1 MKVINLKVFFRFCKA
16 AFLSFVILGIVSC
29 SDYLGE
35 VQDSLDD
42 IEVTYKVE
50 HWKQDPT
57 GKFYEKDASA
67 TQTLKGMSLAQTE
80 AECKDFD
87 GFYCK
92 SINQEKIKRN
102 GSTVV
107 KIYYDRDTITYTFK
121 TAGGRWSDSSE
132 EKTIS
137 GLYGSVVPLPVSPD
151 KTGYVFSSW
160 DENVPATFGLQN
172 KEYTAVWAPGTGT
185 LYKVEHWQQNIDD
198 DEYSIVSS
206 DTENMFGTTDSP
218 TEAVA
223 KNYIGF
229 DAKDI
234 TQGLIAPDGST
245 VIKLYYDR
253 KIITYTFTAGGG
265 NWNGDSDDIILSGKF
280 GASFISPEN
289 PVRTGYGFDY
299 WNTQVPLA
307 FGHENTTFTAIWLA
321 NTDTHYRVDHWQQNV
336 TGNEYTKIESQDCTG
351 TTATQTEASA
361 KTYTGFNSK
370 SFDQIEIAADGTA
383 VVAIYYDRII
393 VDYAFNSG
401 EGKFNDNTTNKIV
414 SGRYGATVNKPADP
428 IRTGYTFRAWNST
441 VPSTFGTQNLSFSTS
456 WTPNTNT
463 KYTVEHWQQ
472 NIYDNDYSK
481 YATQN
486 MTGTTAT
493 QTSAAAINYDGF
505 TSKSFNQTEIAAD
518 GSAVVK
524 IYYDRKNITYS
535 FSSGEGKFAD
545 NTTSKTISGRYGAT
559 VNAPASPSRT
569 GYSFGSWS
577 LTVPATFG
585 PSNLSFS
592 TNWNPN
598 TNTPYI
604 VEHWQQNL
612 ADNNYTKYA
621 TQNLTGTTATQTS
634 AAAINYDGFTSKSF
648 NQTEIAADGT
658 SVIKIYYDR
667 KTITYTFSAG
677 SGKFSDNTTSK
688 TCSGRY
694 GASFTKPGNPSRT
707 GYTFSS
713 WSATVP
719 STFGPSS
726 TTFTSV
732 YTANKYTIKY
742 NANGG
747 SGSMSDQ
754 SFSYGTAQNLTA
766 NGFSRVTWDFAGWNT
781 ASNGSGTSYSAGQSV
796 NNLTATNNAT
806 ITLYA
811 MWTYPNKLKFTNET
825 LAYVCDNISLVYS
838 VTFTAS
844 KGNYSK
850 TYTYNSGAAIPG
862 LTLNDVPNAALA
874 NGVTWTMSVTAVN
887 SAHGIKYT
895 GTSTAKISN
904 NKLNLTFPS
913 MTRAQ

>member
-35 VQDSLDD
+35 VQGSLDD

-67 TQTLKGMSLAQTE
+67 TQELKGMSLAQTE

-107 KIYYDRDTITYTFK
+107 KVYYDRDTITYTFK
-121 TAGGRWSDSSE
+121 TAGGSWSDSSE

-137 GLYGSVVPLPVSPD
+137 GLYGSVVPLPASPD

-160 DENVPATFGLQN
+160 NENVPETFGLKN

-185 LYKVEHWQQNIDD
+185 LYKVEHWQQNIDN

-206 DTENMFGTTDSP
+206 DTENMFGTTDAA

-223 KNYIGF
+223 KNYTGF
-229 DAKDI
+229 EAKEI
-234 TQGLIAPDGST
+234 TQSLIAPDGST
-245 VIKLYYDR
+245 VVKLYYDR
-253 KIITYTFTAGGG
+253 KIITYTFAAGGG

-289 PVRTGYGFDY
+289 PVRTGYGFEQ
-299 WNTQVPLA
+299 WNRQIPLV
-307 FGHENTTFTAIWLA
+307 FGYENTIFTALWLA
-321 NTDTHYRVDHWQQNV
+321 NTDTQYRVEHWQQNV
-336 TGNEYTKIESQDCTG
+336 TGNDYTRIETQDCTG
-351 TTATQTEASA
+351 TTAAQTAASA
-361 KTYTGFNSK
+361 KTYTGFKSN
-370 SFDQIEIAADGTA
+370 SFDQIEIAADGSA
-383 VVAIYYDRII
+383 VVSIYYDRII
-393 VDYAFNSG
+393 VNYAFNSG
-401 EGKFNDNTTNKIV
+401 EGKFNDNTTSKTV
-414 SGRYGATVNKPADP
+414 TGRYGATVNKPADP
-428 IRTGYTFRAWNST
+428 VRIGYTFST
-441 VPSTFGTQNLSFSTS
+441 WSSAVPLTFGTENLSFSTS

-463 KYTVEHWQQ
+463 VYKVEHWQQ
-472 NIYDNDYSK
+472 NVVGNDYTK
-481 YATQN
+481 YATQSL
-486 MTGTTAT
+486 TGTTAT
-493 QTSAAAINYDGF
+493 QTSASAINYDGF
-505 TSKSFNQTEIAAD
+505 NSKSFNQTEIAAD

-559 VNAPASPSRT
+559 VNAPASPTRL
-569 GYSFGSWS
+569 GYTFGSWS
-577 LTVPATFG
+577 TTVPASFG
-585 PSNLSFS
+585 PTDISFQ
-592 TNWNPN
+592 TNWTPN
-598 TNTPYI
+598 TNTPYK

-621 TQNLTGTTATQTS
+621 TQNLTGTTAAQTS
-634 AAAINYDGFTSKSF
+634 AAAKNYDGFSSKSF
-648 NQTEIAADGT
+648 NQTEIAADGS
-658 SVIKIYYDR
+658 SVVKIYYDR
-667 KTITYTFSAG
+667 KTITYTFNAG

-694 GASFTKPGNPSRT
+694 GAAFTKPGNPSRT

-713 WSATVP
+713 WGATVP
-719 STFGPSS
+719 TTFGSS
-726 TTFTSV
+726 SATFTSV

-754 SFSYGTAQNLTA
+754 SFAYGSAQSLTK
-766 NGFSRVTWDFAGWNT
+766 NKFSRDTWGFAGWNT
-781 ASNGSGTSYSAGQSV
+781 TSNGSGTSYSAGQSV
-796 NNLTATNNAT
+796 SNLTAINNDV

-811 MWTYPNKLKFTNET
+811 QWTYPTYAYTSDHKLG
-825 LAYVCDNISLVYS
+825 YVCDNISLNYTIKLS
-838 VTFTAS
+838 LS
-844 KGNYSK
+844 NGKYSK
-850 TYTYNSGAAIPG
+850 TWNLKSGDPIPDFDIPSG
-862 LTLNDVPNAALA
+862 KMTKGTTLTI
-874 NGVTWTMSVTAVN
+874 SVTAVN
-887 SAHGIKYT
+887 TNY
-895 GTSTAKISN
+895 
-904 NKLNLTFPS
+904 NLTYKGS
-913 MTRAQ
+913 MSDTNESNCWMTYYPTPKRQ